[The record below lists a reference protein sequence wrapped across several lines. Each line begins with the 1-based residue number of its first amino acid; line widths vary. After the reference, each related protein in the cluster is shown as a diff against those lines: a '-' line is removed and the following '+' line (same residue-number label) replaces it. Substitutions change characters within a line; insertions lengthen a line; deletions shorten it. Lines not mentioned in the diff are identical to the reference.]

1 MLKKYWQIASAE
13 RKQVE
18 MLAAALGL
26 DVLLARLLVLRGI
39 NTAEAARDFLFG
51 TVDSCP
57 DPWQM
62 KDMDH
67 AVARTLQAIA
77 KGEHIVV
84 YGDYDV
90 DGVTA
95 TTLLT
100 RVLRQLGALVKTYI
114 PDRQEEG
121 YGVHLEALRKLR
133 QDGCSLVIT
142 VDCGISAIQEASAT
156 GIPDLIITD
165 HHEPG
170 PTLPEAVAVL
180 NPKRQDCSYPDKS
193 LAGVGVAFKLAQAL
207 WKKLQPAKP
216 LPGYCYELVAV
227 GSVADMVPLQGE
239 TRLLVREGLK
249 RLAKPECCGLEAL
262 LKVSSVKTPVSAGN
276 IAFSLAPRLNAAGR
290 MSLAQSS
297 LQLLLS
303 AEPEEAEMLAQELDE
318 ENKLRQETERSI
330 VEAALWQCEE
340 ASLASQ
346 KVLLVAG
353 ENWHPGVIGIVASRL
368 VERYYRPTIVLSLSE
383 DGWAKGSCRSIP
395 GFDMHEALQGCSHLL
410 ERFGGH
416 KQAAGLTMRAEK
428 VAALQEAM
436 NQQAEQMLQQ
446 EDYVPKVSVDAVV
459 SLDMVNEALLE
470 KLELLEPY
478 GIGNPR
484 PRLLLQNLHLQ
495 GEARCLGKEKEH
507 LKLTVRQNEAT
518 CSVLAWRQGEKACYL
533 PQDTLLD
540 VVATPE
546 GNVWRDE
553 LQVQL
558 VAEDFAPS
566 RQEENQ
572 TKILDYLAP
581 DMAGLRQLYA
591 AMRHCLQ
598 LSNCQEGL
606 TPEQLRRQLQ
616 QHCRLPVASSAL
628 AQALDVFSEVCLI
641 AYAGETAKIA
651 LLPAPEK
658 RLDITSTQGYEQ
670 GCLLRQKVLDK
681 WLQRVEIQGLS
692 QTWI

>member
-26 DVLLARLLVLRGI
+26 DLLLARLLVLRGI
-39 NTAEAARDFLFG
+39 NTADAARDFLFG
-51 TVDSCP
+51 TVESCHDSLL
-57 DPWQM
+57 M

-67 AVARTLQAIA
+67 AVERILQAIST
-77 KGEHIVV
+77 GELIVV

-100 RVLRQLGALVKTYI
+100 RVLRQLGALAETYI

-133 QDGCSLVIT
+133 QEGCSLVIT
-142 VDCGISAIQEASAT
+142 VDCGISAVQEAAAVC
-156 GIPDLIITD
+156 IPDLIITD

-170 PTLPEAVAVL
+170 PSLPEAIAVL
-180 NPKRQDCSYPDKS
+180 NPKRGDCSYPDKT

-207 WKKLQPAKP
+207 WKKLQPTKT

-249 RLAKPECCGLEAL
+249 RLARPECCGLEAL
-262 LKVSSVKTPVSAGN
+262 LKVSGVKTPVSAGH

-297 LQLLLS
+297 LQLLLTAKPEA
-303 AEPEEAEMLAQELDE
+303 AEVLARELDE
-318 ENKLRQETERSI
+318 ENKLRQDTERSI
-330 VEAALWQCEE
+330 VEAAVLQCENR
-340 ASLASQ
+340 SLASQ
-346 KVLLVAG
+346 NVLIVAG

-368 VERYYRPTIVLSLSE
+368 VERYYRPAIVLSVSE

-395 GFDMHEALQGCSHLL
+395 GFDMHKALQGCSHLL

-416 KQAAGLTMRAEK
+416 KQAAGLTMRTENMA
-428 VAALQEAM
+428 VLQEAM
-436 NQQAEQMLQQ
+436 NQQAEEMLQE
-446 EDYVPKVSVDAVV
+446 EDYVPKVFVDALV

-470 KLELLEPY
+470 RLELLEPY

-484 PRLLLQNLHLQ
+484 PRMLLQNLHLR
-495 GEARCLGKEKEH
+495 GEARRLGKEQEH
-507 LKLTVRQNEAT
+507 LKLTVQQNKVT
-518 CSVLAWRQGEKACYL
+518 CLVLAWRQGEKACYL
-533 PQDTLLD
+533 PSDTLID

-566 RQEENQ
+566 KQDGNQ
-572 TKILDYLAP
+572 AKLLDYLAP
-581 DMAGLRQLYA
+581 DMSGLRQLYA

-598 LSNCQEGL
+598 LANCQDGL
-606 TPEQLRRQLQ
+606 TPEELRRQLQ
-616 QHCRLPVASSAL
+616 QQCRLPVASTAL

-641 AYAGETAKIA
+641 AYDGENAKIS
-651 LLPAPEK
+651 LLPPPEQ
-658 RLDITSTQGYEQ
+658 RLDISATQGYEQ
-670 GCLLRQKVLDK
+670 GCLLRQDVLDN

>member
-1 MLKKYWQIASAE
+1 MLKKYWQVASAE

-26 DVLLARLLVLRGI
+26 DMLLARLLVLRGI
-39 NTAEAARDFLFG
+39 NTVEAAREFLFG
-51 TVDSCP
+51 AIESSH
-57 DPWQM
+57 DPLLM
-62 KDMDH
+62 KEMDL
-67 AVARTLQAIA
+67 AMDRTLQAIA
-77 KGEHIVV
+77 NRERIVV

-100 RVLRQLGALVKTYI
+100 RVLRQLGALTETYI

-121 YGVHLEALRKLR
+121 YGVHLDALRKLR

-142 VDCGISAIQEASAT
+142 VDCGISAVKEAEAEN
-156 GIPDLIITD
+156 IPHLIITD

-170 PTLPEAVAVL
+170 TTLPKAVAVL
-180 NPKRQDCSYPDKS
+180 NPKRSDCSYPDKN

-207 WKKLQPAKP
+207 WKKLQPAVAF
-216 LPGYCYELVAV
+216 PGYCYELAAV

-249 RLAKPECCGLEAL
+249 RLVKPECRGLEAL
-262 LKVSSVKTPVSAGN
+262 IQISGGKTPVSAGN

-290 MSLAQSS
+290 MSAAQSS
-297 LQLLLS
+297 LQLLLT
-303 AEPEEAEMLAQELDE
+303 EKKEEAAALAQELDE
-318 ENKLRQETERSI
+318 ENKQRQETERCI
-330 VEAALWQCEE
+330 VEAAVEQCEK
-340 ASLASQ
+340 ASLSSQ

-353 ENWHPGVIGIVASRL
+353 ENWHSGVIGIVASRL
-368 VERYYRPTIVLSLSE
+368 VERYYRPAIVLSLSE
-383 DGWAKGSCRSIP
+383 EGWAKGSCRSIP
-395 GFDMHEALQGCSHLL
+395 GFDMHQALQACGHLL

-416 KQAAGLTMRAEK
+416 KQAAGLTMRAENIT
-428 VAALQEAM
+428 ALQEAM
-436 NQQAEQMLQQ
+436 NQQAERMLQP
-446 EDYVPKVSVDAVV
+446 EDYVPKVSIDAVV

-495 GEARCLGKEKEH
+495 GEARRLGKEKEH
-507 LKLTVRQNEAT
+507 LKLTVRQNEFT
-518 CSVLAWRQGEKACYL
+518 CPVLAWRQGEKASYL

-546 GNVWRDE
+546 GNIWRDE

-566 RQEENQ
+566 PQWEN
-572 TKILDYLAP
+572 KSRILDYLAP

-591 AMRHCLQ
+591 AMRYCLE
-598 LSNCQEGL
+598 SSHCQEGL
-606 TPEQLRRQLQ
+606 TAEQLRRQLQ
-616 QHCRLPVASSAL
+616 LQCRLPLASSAL

-641 AYAGETAKIA
+641 SYAGDTSPIS

-658 RLDITSTQGYEQ
+658 RLDITNTQGYEQ
-670 GCLLRQKVLDK
+670 GCLLRQKVLDS

>member
-1 MLKKYWQIASAE
+1 MLKKYWQVASAE

-26 DVLLARLLVLRGI
+26 DMLLARLLVLRGI
-39 NTAEAARDFLFG
+39 NTVEAAREFLFG
-51 TVDSCP
+51 AIESGH
-57 DPWQM
+57 DPLLM
-62 KDMDH
+62 KEIDLAMD
-67 AVARTLQAIA
+67 RTLQAIA
-77 KGEHIVV
+77 NRERIVV

-100 RVLRQLGALVKTYI
+100 RVLRQLGALTETYI

-121 YGVHLEALRKLR
+121 YGVHLDALRKLR

-142 VDCGISAIQEASAT
+142 VDCGISAVKEAEAEN
-156 GIPDLIITD
+156 IPHLIITD

-170 PTLPEAVAVL
+170 TTLPKAVAVL
-180 NPKRQDCSYPDKS
+180 NPKRSDCSYPDKN

-207 WKKLQPAKP
+207 WKKLQPSVA
-216 LPGYCYELVAV
+216 LPGYCYELAAV

-249 RLAKPECCGLEAL
+249 RLVKPECRGLEAL
-262 LKVSSVKTPVSAGN
+262 IQISGGKTPVSAGN

-290 MSLAQSS
+290 MSAAQSS
-297 LQLLLS
+297 LQLLLT
-303 AEPEEAEMLAQELDE
+303 EKKEEAAALAQELDE
-318 ENKLRQETERSI
+318 ENKQRQETERCI
-330 VEAALWQCEE
+330 VEAAVEQCEK
-340 ASLASQ
+340 ASLSSQ
-346 KVLLVAG
+346 KVLLAAG
-353 ENWHPGVIGIVASRL
+353 ENWHSGVIGIVASRL
-368 VERYYRPTIVLSLSE
+368 VERYYRPAIVLSLSE
-383 DGWAKGSCRSIP
+383 EGWAKGSCRSIP
-395 GFDMHEALQGCSHLL
+395 GFDMHQALQACGHLL

-416 KQAAGLTMRAEK
+416 KQAAGLTMRAENIT
-428 VAALQEAM
+428 ALQEAM
-436 NQQAEQMLQQ
+436 NQQAERMLQP
-446 EDYVPKVSVDAVV
+446 EDYVPKVSIDAVV

-484 PRLLLQNLHLQ
+484 PRLLFQNLHLQ
-495 GEARCLGKEKEH
+495 GEARRLGKEKEH
-507 LKLTVRQNEAT
+507 LKLTVRQNEIT
-518 CSVLAWRQGEKACYL
+518 CPVLAWRQGEKASYL

-546 GNVWRDE
+546 GNIWRDE

-566 RQEENQ
+566 PQLEN
-572 TKILDYLAP
+572 KSRILDYLAP

-591 AMRHCLQ
+591 AMRHCLE
-598 LSNCQEGL
+598 SSHCQEGL
-606 TPEQLRRQLQ
+606 TAEQLRRQLQ
-616 QHCRLPVASSAL
+616 LQCRLPLASSAL
-628 AQALDVFSEVCLI
+628 AQALEVFSEVCLI
-641 AYAGETAKIA
+641 SYAGDTSPIS

-658 RLDITSTQGYEQ
+658 RLDITNTQGYEQ
-670 GCLLRQKVLDK
+670 GCLLRQKVLDS

>member
-1 MLKKYWQIASAE
+1 
-13 RKQVE
+13 
-18 MLAAALGL
+18 LA
-26 DVLLARLLVLRGI
+26 
-39 NTAEAARDFLFG
+39 
-51 TVDSCP
+51 
-57 DPWQM
+57 
-62 KDMDH
+62 
-67 AVARTLQAIA
+67 
-77 KGEHIVV
+77 
-84 YGDYDV
+84 
-90 DGVTA
+90 
-95 TTLLT
+95 
-100 RVLRQLGALVKTYI
+100 
-114 PDRQEEG
+114 
-121 YGVHLEALRKLR
+121 
-133 QDGCSLVIT
+133 
-142 VDCGISAIQEASAT
+142 
-156 GIPDLIITD
+156 
-165 HHEPG
+165 
-170 PTLPEAVAVL
+170 
-180 NPKRQDCSYPDKS
+180 
-193 LAGVGVAFKLAQAL
+193 
-207 WKKLQPAKP
+207 
-216 LPGYCYELVAV
+216 AV

-249 RLAKPECCGLEAL
+249 RLTKPECCGLEAL
-262 LKVSSVKTPVSAGN
+262 LKVSNVKTPVSAGN
-276 IAFSLAPRLNAAGR
+276 VAFSLAPRLNAAGR

-297 LQLLLS
+297 LQLLLTS
-303 AEPEEAEMLAQELDE
+303 KPEEADILAQELDE

-330 VEAALWQCEE
+330 VEAAVLQCENR
-340 ASLASQ
+340 SLTLQ
-346 KVLLVAG
+346 NVLIVAG

-395 GFDMHEALQGCSHLL
+395 GFDMHQALQGCSHLL

-416 KQAAGLTMRAEK
+416 KQAAGLTMLAEN

-436 NQQAEQMLQQ
+436 NRQAEQMLQKA
-446 EDYVPKVSVDAVV
+446 DYVPKVSVDALV

-470 KLELLEPY
+470 KLALLEPY

-495 GEARCLGKEKEH
+495 GEARRLGKEKEH
-507 LKLTVRQNEAT
+507 LKLTVQQNDVI
-518 CSVLAWRQGEKACYL
+518 CPVLAWRQGEKACYL

-598 LSNCQEGL
+598 LATGQEGL

-616 QHCRLPVASSAL
+616 QKCRLSVASSAL
-628 AQALDVFSEVCLI
+628 AQALNVFSEVSLI
-641 AYAGETAKIA
+641 AYAGEAAPIA
-651 LLPAPEK
+651 LLPPPAQ
-658 RLDITSTQGYEQ
+658 RLDISGTQGYEQ
-670 GCLLRQKVLDK
+670 GCLLRQEVLDI